1 MSEGP
6 ALRGVVPANLMP
18 FDAELRIDEPN
29 LRRHLRDL
37 ADTPG
42 VAGVTTNA
50 HASEVATL
58 TLEEQQRSL
67 QIAVD
72 EIAGKVPVICGIYED
87 GSNKAAALARMA
99 EREGADFL
107 LVFPSAV
114 FAMGS
119 QQRPE
124 MAFAHYAT
132 VAEATSLPMVVFAYP
147 AGSGLHLETDNLAR
161 ICAEIDNVAAVK
173 EWTNDIVRYE
183 RNLRALKALDKPI
196 AVLSSFSTG
205 LLASLC
211 VGADGILSGHGS
223 VIADLH
229 VALFEAVERSD
240 LEAAGRLAA
249 RIYPLTRVFYDDPFV
264 DGHNRMKE
272 ALVLLGRID
281 EAHVRPPLQR
291 IPAQERERIAA
302 AVAEAG
308 LPRGRM
314 AAPAG
319 A

>member
-1 MSEGP
+1 MPEGSR
-6 ALRGVVPANLMP
+6 LRGVVPANLMA
-18 FDAELRIDEPN
+18 FDADLRIDEPN
-29 LRRHLRDL
+29 LRRHLRHL

-42 VAGVTTNA
+42 VAGITTNA

-67 QIAVD
+67 QITVD
-72 EIAGKVPVICGIYED
+72 EIAGKLPVICGIYED
-87 GSNKAAALARMA
+87 GSHKAAELARTA

-124 MAFAHYAT
+124 MALAHYAT
-132 VAEATSLPMVVFAYP
+132 VAEATSLPLVVFAYP
-147 AGSGLHLETDNLAR
+147 ASSGLHLETDHLLR
-161 ICAEIDNVAAVK
+161 ICTEIDNVVAVK

-183 RNLRALKALDKPI
+183 RNLRAIRELDKPI
-196 AVLSSFSTG
+196 SVMSSFSTG

-229 VALFEAVERSD
+229 VAMFEAVERSD
-240 LEAAGRLAA
+240 LEAARRIAA
-249 RIYPLTRVFYDDPFV
+249 RIFPLARVFYGDPFL

-272 ALVLLGRID
+272 ALALLDRID

-291 IPAQERERIAA
+291 VSAPERERIAA
-302 AVAEAG
+302 ATAAAG
-308 LPRGRM
+308 LPRGRV
-314 AAPAG
+314 AEPAG